1 MSYTA
6 DISELALTRF
16 ADVCGFLACQQLDL
30 AAVLY
35 SESGWYATAHNP
47 NGDASGIFQAM
58 PATLKGL
65 GFAPELPP
73 DARAAKFRT
82 LTAAD
87 QMPWLKRYYAPYRGK
102 LNSVT
107 ACYLATFLPADL
119 AHAGD
124 DQYVLAQKGGYRG
137 VIYTAN
143 AAFDANRDLCIRVGE
158 LGQAVRRNC
167 TGPRWADLVSK
178 LSGGA
183 LAPKPDALGS
193 GAGTTRWVQE
203 RLVALGFSPGVADG
217 VWGPRTRA
225 ALVGFQRS
233 VHLVPDGILGP
244 LTMAKLKA
252 A

>member
-1 MSYTA
+1 MLTD

-167 TGPRWADLVSK
+167 IGPRWAELVSR

-183 LAPKPDALGS
+183 VSPQGQVGS
-193 GAGTTRWVQE
+193 PVGGIRWAQE
-203 RLVALGFSPGVADG
+203 RLVALGFAPGVADG
-217 VWGPRTRA
+217 VWGPRTQA
-225 ALVGFQRS
+225 ALVAFQRS

-252 A
+252 GA

>member
-6 DISELALTRF
+6 DISELALSRF

-73 DARAAKFRT
+73 EERAAKFRT
-82 LTAAD
+82 LGAAD

-137 VIYTAN
+137 VVYTAN

-167 TGPRWADLVSK
+167 AGPRWAELVSR

-183 LAPKPDALGS
+183 VSPQSQVGS
-193 GAGTTRWVQE
+193 PVGGIRWAQE
-203 RLVALGFSPGVADG
+203 RLMALGFAPGVADG

-225 ALVGFQRS
+225 AVVAFQRS
-233 VHLVPDGILGP
+233 VHLLPDGILGP